1 MYFKNI
7 PTNNVRIILV
17 DELDADL
24 NDCLIEIKIRKSLL
38 NNFAVMPSN
47 FNQQNTISV
56 TKREL
61 EVLKQLAKGLNNT
74 QISNKL
80 NISLHTTK
88 AHIRSIFSKLSVQDR
103 TEAVVVA
110 IKDKLINVLQL

>member
-38 NNFAVMPSN
+38 N
-47 FNQQNTISV
+47 
-56 TKREL
+56 
-61 EVLKQLAKGLNNT
+61 
-74 QISNKL
+74 KL
-80 NISLHTTK
+80 
-88 AHIRSIFSKLSVQDR
+88 RD
-103 TEAVVVA
+103 
-110 IKDKLINVLQL
+110 